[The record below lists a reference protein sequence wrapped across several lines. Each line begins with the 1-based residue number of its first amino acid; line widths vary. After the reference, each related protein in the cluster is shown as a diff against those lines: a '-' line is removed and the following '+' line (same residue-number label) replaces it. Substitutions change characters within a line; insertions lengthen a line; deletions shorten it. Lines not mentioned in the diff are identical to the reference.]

1 MSTGLRFTLEV
12 DGLPPDAFAV
22 VSFHLN
28 QSLSSLFS
36 LDLSLVSQQF
46 LSLEF
51 AQVLD
56 KMAYLTIW
64 QGDEVQ
70 RRVKGVVTW
79 FELGEN
85 DKNQMLYSMKVHPPL
100 WRAGLRQNF
109 RIFQN
114 EDIKSIL
121 GTMLQENGVTE
132 WSPLFSEP
140 HPSRE
145 FCVQYGETDYDFL
158 CRMAAEEGIFFYEEH
173 AYKSTDQSLVLCD
186 TVRHLPESF
195 EIPWNPNT
203 RTEVSTLCI
212 SQFRYSAQIRPS
224 SVVTKDY
231 TFKRPGWAG
240 RFEQEGQHQDYQRT
254 QYEVYDYPGRFKS
267 AHGQNFA
274 RWQMDGW
281 RNNAETA
288 RGMSRSPEIW
298 PGRRIV
304 LTGHPQAN
312 LNREW
317 QVVAS
322 ELHGEQ
328 PQAVPGRQGAGTAL
342 ENHFAV
348 IPADRTWRPQPL
360 LKPLV
365 DGPQSAVVTG
375 PAGEE
380 IFCDEHG
387 RVRVKF
393 NWDRYNPADQDSS
406 CWIRVAQAWA
416 GTGFGH
422 LAIPR
427 VGQEVIVD
435 FLNGDPDQ
443 PIIMGRTYHQENRTP
458 GSLPG
463 TKTQMTIRSKTYM
476 GSGFNELKFDD
487 ATGREQVY
495 IHAQKNMD
503 TSALADNIGTSAE
516 ELGLSDYRHFVI
528 YPRLDKA
535 LKAQKNN
542 DEATAIREFEYIHQ
556 QVPDNIPLTLYLA
569 EAYRHFGH
577 DDRARLLLEDQ
588 LKRHPG
594 DARLERSLAAI
605 PVEVKSVTTVE
616 ELLAQQKACDA
627 APTLRCRSEVGQNAL
642 RLAQLPVARAQ
653 LNDATF
659 AASPEGKTLRTDL
672 LQRAIYLK
680 QWSQADTLYNEARQ
694 QNTLSAAER
703 RQWFDVLLAGQLDDR
718 ILALQSQ
725 GIFTDPQSYITYA
738 TALAY
743 RGEKARLQHY
753 LIENKPL
760 FTTDAQEKSWL
771 YLLSKYSANPVQALA
786 NYTVQFADN
795 RQYVVGATLPVL
807 LKEGQYDAA
816 QKLLATLPANEMLE
830 ERYAV
835 SVATRNKAE
844 SLRLARLLYQQEPA
858 NLTRLD
864 QLTWQLM
871 QNEQSRE
878 AADLLLQR
886 YPFQG
891 DARVSQ
897 TLMARLASL
906 LESHPYLATPAKV
919 AILSKPLPLA
929 AQRQWQSQ
937 LPGIADNCPAIV
949 RLLGDMSPS
958 YDAAAWNRLAKCY
971 RDTLPGVALY
981 AWLQAE
987 QRQPNAWQH
996 RAVAYQAY
1004 QVEDYATALAAWQ
1017 KISLHDMSNE
1027 DLLAAANTAQ
1037 AAGNGAARDRWLQ
1050 QAEQRGLGNNALYWW
1065 LHAQRYIPGQ
1075 PELALSDL
1083 TRSINIAPSAN
1094 AYVARATIYRQR
1106 HNVPAAVSDLRAAL
1120 ELEPNNSNIQAALGY
1135 ALWDSGD
1142 IAQSREM
1149 LEQAHKGLPD
1159 DPALIRQLAY
1169 VNQRL
1174 DDMPATQH
1182 YARLVIDD
1190 IDNQALIN
1198 PLTPEQNQQ
1207 RFNFRR
1213 LHEEVGRRWT
1223 FSFDSSIGLRSGA
1236 MSTANNNVGGAAP
1249 GKSYRSYGQLEAEYR
1264 IGRNMLLEGDLLS
1277 VYSRVFA
1284 DTGENGV
1291 MMPVK
1296 NPMSGTGLRWK
1307 PLRDQIFFLAVEQ
1320 QLPLNGQNGAS
1331 DTMLRAS
1338 ASFFNGGKYS
1348 DEWHPNGSGWFAQN
1362 LYLDAAQY
1370 IRQDIQAWTADY
1382 RVSWHQKVANGQTI
1396 EPYAHV
1402 QDNGY
1407 RDKGTQGAQLGGV
1420 GVRWNI
1426 WTGETHYDAWPHK
1439 VSLGVEYQHTFKAI
1453 NQRNGERNNAFLTI
1467 GVHW

>member
-288 RGMSRSPEIW
+288 RGMGRSPEIW

-416 GTGFGH
+416 GTGFGN

-463 TKTQMTIRSKTYM
+463 TKTQMTIRSKTYK

-487 ATGREQVY
+487 ATGKEQVY
-495 IHAQKNMD
+495 IHAQKNMNTEVLNNRTTD
-503 TSALADNIGTSAE
+503 VINNHAETIGNNQMIAVTNNQIQTVGVNQIETVGSKAAQPDGHTLARLWGALPPDIR
-516 ELGLSDYRHFVI
+516 LSPH
-528 YPRLDKA
+528 
-535 LKAQKNN
+535 
-542 DEATAIREFEYIHQ
+542 
-556 QVPDNIPLTLYLA
+556 LYLA
-569 EAYRHFGH
+569 TNSAQGPWWILGWSERV
-577 DDRARLLLEDQ
+577 
-588 LKRHPG
+588 PG
-594 DARLERSLAAI
+594 
-605 PVEVKSVTTVE
+605 
-616 ELLAQQKACDA
+616 
-627 APTLRCRSEVGQNAL
+627 
-642 RLAQLPVARAQ
+642 
-653 LNDATF
+653 
-659 AASPEGKTLRTDL
+659 
-672 LQRAIYLK
+672 
-680 QWSQADTLYNEARQ
+680 
-694 QNTLSAAER
+694 AE
-703 RQWFDVLLAGQLDDR
+703 DVLPAPLPPYRVLTGLADR
-718 ILALQSQ
+718 FGRTL
-725 GIFTDPQSYITYA
+725 TY
-738 TALAY
+738 
-743 RGEKARLQHY
+743 R
-753 LIENKPL
+753 
-760 FTTDAQEKSWL
+760 
-771 YLLSKYSANPVQALA
+771 
-786 NYTVQFADN
+786 
-795 RQYVVGATLPVL
+795 
-807 LKEGQYDAA
+807 
-816 QKLLATLPANEMLE
+816 
-830 ERYAV
+830 
-835 SVATRNKAE
+835 
-844 SLRLARLLYQQEPA
+844 
-858 NLTRLD
+858 
-864 QLTWQLM
+864 
-871 QNEQSRE
+871 RE
-878 AADLLLQR
+878 AAGDLAGEITGVTDGAGR
-886 YPFQG
+886 EF
-891 DARVSQ
+891 
-897 TLMARLASL
+897 RLVL
-906 LESHPYLATPAKV
+906 TTQ
-919 AILSKPLPLA
+919 
-929 AQRQWQSQ
+929 AQRAEEARTSS
-937 LPGIADNCPAIV
+937 LSSSDSSRPLSASAFP
-949 RLLGDMSPS
+949 
-958 YDAAAWNRLAKCY
+958 
-971 RDTLPGVALY
+971 DTLPGTEYGPDRGIRLSAV
-981 AWLQAE
+981 WLM
-987 QRQPNAWQH
+987 H
-996 RAVAYQAY
+996 
-1004 QVEDYATALAAWQ
+1004 
-1017 KISLHDMSNE
+1017 
-1027 DLLAAANTAQ
+1027 
-1037 AAGNGAARDRWLQ
+1037 
-1050 QAEQRGLGNNALYWW
+1050 
-1065 LHAQRYIPGQ
+1065 
-1075 PELALSDL
+1075 
-1083 TRSINIAPSAN
+1083 
-1094 AYVARATIYRQR
+1094 
-1106 HNVPAAVSDLRAAL
+1106 
-1120 ELEPNNSNIQAALGY
+1120 
-1135 ALWDSGD
+1135 
-1142 IAQSREM
+1142 
-1149 LEQAHKGLPD
+1149 
-1159 DPALIRQLAY
+1159 DPAY
-1169 VNQRL
+1169 
-1174 DDMPATQH
+1174 
-1182 YARLVIDD
+1182 
-1190 IDNQALIN
+1190 
-1198 PLTPEQNQQ
+1198 PE
-1207 RFNFRR
+1207 
-1213 LHEEVGRRWT
+1213 
-1223 FSFDSSIGLRSGA
+1223 
-1236 MSTANNNVGGAAP
+1236 
-1249 GKSYRSYGQLEAEYR
+1249 
-1264 IGRNMLLEGDLLS
+1264 
-1277 VYSRVFA
+1277 
-1284 DTGENGV
+1284 
-1291 MMPVK
+1291 
-1296 NPMSGTGLRWK
+1296 
-1307 PLRDQIFFLAVEQ
+1307 
-1320 QLPLNGQNGAS
+1320 
-1331 DTMLRAS
+1331 
-1338 ASFFNGGKYS
+1338 
-1348 DEWHPNGSGWFAQN
+1348 
-1362 LYLDAAQY
+1362 
-1370 IRQDIQAWTADY
+1370 
-1382 RVSWHQKVANGQTI
+1382 
-1396 EPYAHV
+1396 
-1402 QDNGY
+1402 
-1407 RDKGTQGAQLGGV
+1407 
-1420 GVRWNI
+1420 
-1426 WTGETHYDAWPHK
+1426 
-1439 VSLGVEYQHTFKAI
+1439 SL
-1453 NQRNGERNNAFLTI
+1453 
-1467 GVHW
+1467 

>member
-158 CRMAAEEGIFFYEEH
+158 CRMAAEEGIFFYEDH

-240 RFEQEGQHQDYQRT
+240 RFDQEGQHQDYQRT
-254 QYEVYDYPGRFKS
+254 QYEVYDYPGRFKG

-443 PIIMGRTYHQENRTP
+443 PIIMGRTYHHENRTP

-463 TKTQMTIRSKTYM
+463 TKTQMTIRSKTYK

-487 ATGREQVY
+487 ATGKEQVY
-495 IHAQKNMD
+495 IHAQKNMNTEVLNNRTTD
-503 TSALADNIGTSAE
+503 VINNHAETIGNNQMIAVTNNQIQTVGVNQIETVGSNPVNPLLGAKVLPGETDLALPGPLPFILSRTYSSYRTKTPAPVGVFGPGWKAPSDIRLQIRDDALVLNDNGGRSIHFEPLLPGEAVYSRSESMWLVRGGKAVQPDGHTLARLWAS
-516 ELGLSDYRHFVI
+516 LPPDIRLSPH
-528 YPRLDKA
+528 
-535 LKAQKNN
+535 
-542 DEATAIREFEYIHQ
+542 
-556 QVPDNIPLTLYLA
+556 LYLA
-569 EAYRHFGH
+569 TNSAQGPWWILGWSEGV
-577 DDRARLLLEDQ
+577 
-588 LKRHPG
+588 PG
-594 DARLERSLAAI
+594 
-605 PVEVKSVTTVE
+605 
-616 ELLAQQKACDA
+616 
-627 APTLRCRSEVGQNAL
+627 
-642 RLAQLPVARAQ
+642 
-653 LNDATF
+653 
-659 AASPEGKTLRTDL
+659 
-672 LQRAIYLK
+672 
-680 QWSQADTLYNEARQ
+680 
-694 QNTLSAAER
+694 AE
-703 RQWFDVLLAGQLDDR
+703 DVLPAPLPPYRVLTGMADR
-718 ILALQSQ
+718 F
-725 GIFTDPQSYITYA
+725 GRT
-738 TALAY
+738 LAY
-743 RGEKARLQHY
+743 RC
-753 LIENKPL
+753 
-760 FTTDAQEKSWL
+760 
-771 YLLSKYSANPVQALA
+771 
-786 NYTVQFADN
+786 
-795 RQYVVGATLPVL
+795 
-807 LKEGQYDAA
+807 
-816 QKLLATLPANEMLE
+816 
-830 ERYAV
+830 
-835 SVATRNKAE
+835 
-844 SLRLARLLYQQEPA
+844 
-858 NLTRLD
+858 
-864 QLTWQLM
+864 
-871 QNEQSRE
+871 E
-878 AADLLLQR
+878 AAGDLAGEITGVTDGAGREFRLVLTTQAQR
-886 YPFQG
+886 AEE
-891 DARVSQ
+891 ARKPH
-897 TLMARLASL
+897 TASL
-906 LESHPYLATPAKV
+906 SSPDSPRP
-919 AILSKPLPLA
+919 LSA
-929 AQRQWQSQ
+929 
-937 LPGIADNCPAIV
+937 
-949 RLLGDMSPS
+949 PS
-958 YDAAAWNRLAKCY
+958 FP
-971 RDTLPGVALY
+971 DTLPGTEY
-981 AWLQAE
+981 
-987 QRQPNAWQH
+987 
-996 RAVAYQAY
+996 
-1004 QVEDYATALAAWQ
+1004 
-1017 KISLHDMSNE
+1017 
-1027 DLLAAANTAQ
+1027 
-1037 AAGNGAARDRWLQ
+1037 GA
-1050 QAEQRGLGNNALYWW
+1050 
-1065 LHAQRYIPGQ
+1065 
-1075 PELALSDL
+1075 
-1083 TRSINIAPSAN
+1083 
-1094 AYVARATIYRQR
+1094 
-1106 HNVPAAVSDLRAAL
+1106 
-1120 ELEPNNSNIQAALGY
+1120 
-1135 ALWDSGD
+1135 DS
-1142 IAQSREM
+1142 
-1149 LEQAHKGLPD
+1149 
-1159 DPALIRQLAY
+1159 
-1169 VNQRL
+1169 
-1174 DDMPATQH
+1174 
-1182 YARLVIDD
+1182 
-1190 IDNQALIN
+1190 
-1198 PLTPEQNQQ
+1198 
-1207 RFNFRR
+1207 
-1213 LHEEVGRRWT
+1213 
-1223 FSFDSSIGLRSGA
+1223 
-1236 MSTANNNVGGAAP
+1236 
-1249 GKSYRSYGQLEAEYR
+1249 
-1264 IGRNMLLEGDLLS
+1264 
-1277 VYSRVFA
+1277 
-1284 DTGENGV
+1284 
-1291 MMPVK
+1291 
-1296 NPMSGTGLRWK
+1296 
-1307 PLRDQIFFLAVEQ
+1307 
-1320 QLPLNGQNGAS
+1320 
-1331 DTMLRAS
+1331 
-1338 ASFFNGGKYS
+1338 
-1348 DEWHPNGSGWFAQN
+1348 
-1362 LYLDAAQY
+1362 
-1370 IRQDIQAWTADY
+1370 
-1382 RVSWHQKVANGQTI
+1382 
-1396 EPYAHV
+1396 
-1402 QDNGY
+1402 
-1407 RDKGTQGAQLGGV
+1407 
-1420 GVRWNI
+1420 
-1426 WTGETHYDAWPHK
+1426 
-1439 VSLGVEYQHTFKAI
+1439 
-1453 NQRNGERNNAFLTI
+1453 
-1467 GVHW
+1467 